1 MECIMFCPQIKGIF
15 IREKWFCVCVCAC
28 LFCGLCKCKFSSTI
42 NNTIVFLV
50 LLAITFLLCL
60 FFSVADF
67 TLSRVFSLIVREQHT
82 TKRAKNG
89 VFVLKSLTKEQDC
102 DFFSVC
108 GGRQQIL

>member
-82 TKRAKNG
+82 TKRAKT
-89 VFVLKSLTKEQDC
+89 VFCFKE
-102 DFFSVC
+102 FNK
-108 GGRQQIL
+108 RTRL